1 MPYLSFHILLLL
13 IFASS
18 LFAQPLNLSPYEY
31 PTPSTD
37 SSLGLETIAILS
49 TSDIHGYVSPVE
61 NYNSLLDKNI
71 KMGGLS
77 LMSPY
82 LQALKE
88 EWGDNLLWLDAG
100 DLYQGTLETNW
111 FHGETTVEAINYLV
125 NKFNVTMAA
134 GVGNHEFDFNLENM
148 KKNVDRA
155 NFSFI
160 SANIYN
166 KTTQKFWNETGI
178 VSSKIFDLGGVKVG
192 VLGLTTNETFYTST
206 LKIVD
211 LDFTDYLNT
220 TLSESQK
227 LREQGADVVLLIAHI
242 GMGCSD
248 HNDLFNL
255 KLRDN
260 STQNSSACAT
270 SALHDLVSNLPEGAV
285 DAVFAGHSHTVVHH
299 WINSTP
305 VIISFSYARHINVVY
320 LTVNKTRK
328 NVVSER
334 TIIEGPIPICEKL
347 IKSKMTCDPESIDLV
362 TLMKEKNILNDFEFH
377 KKPIKEDLGL
387 YTHLEKYLKG
397 IAGFK
402 SDVLAFISH
411 KMEITKYNE
420 STLGN
425 LIADA
430 VKNYTKADAVILNP
444 GMVRRNWPNGNLT
457 NYILHQTITFDNTI
471 VVFDI
476 LGSEL
481 KSLIKIIQEG
491 EFGYYITAGI
501 RTIMC
506 KSPKFMVDI
515 KFVNGDHIND
525 NLVYKVAATD
535 FLVQGG
541 DDFYVAMQRVNIFNH
556 QKAEQ
561 IRKVI
566 EIYLRELKIVDVKK
580 LKSRRYPRLVLRKQ
594 CVLSPYLEQMA
605 LIQ

>member
-1 MPYLSFHILLLL
+1 MYKLPFQLLLL
-13 IFASS
+13 ISS
-18 LFAQPLNLSPYEY
+18 ISAQLLNLSPYEY
-31 PTPSTD
+31 PTPSNDT
-37 SSLGLETIAILS
+37 SSGLERIAILS

-61 NYNSLLDKNI
+61 TYNSVLDRNI

-82 LQALKE
+82 LQTLKE
-88 EWGDNLLWLDAG
+88 EWGNNLLWLDAG
-100 DLYQGTLETNW
+100 DLYQGTLETNLH
-111 FHGETTVEAINYLV
+111 HGETTVEAVNYLTK
-125 NKFNVTMAA
+125 KFNVTMAA
-134 GVGNHEFDFNLENM
+134 GVGNHEFDFNIENL
-148 KKNVDRA
+148 KKNVGRA

-166 KTTQKFWNETGI
+166 KTSQRFWNETGI
-178 VSSKIFDLGGVKVG
+178 VSSKIFELGGVKVG

-211 LDFTDYLNT
+211 LEFRDYLNT

-242 GMGCSD
+242 GMSCYD
-248 HNDLFNL
+248 KNDLFTL

-260 STQNSSACAT
+260 TTQNSSAC
-270 SALHDLVSNLPEGAV
+270 SLSVLHDLISNLPENTV

-299 WINSTP
+299 WIKNTP

-328 NVVSER
+328 SVVKEK

-347 IKSKMTCDPESIDLV
+347 MKSKMTCNPESIDIA
-362 TLMKEKNILNDFEFH
+362 TLIKEKNIFHEFEFH
-377 KKPIKEDLGL
+377 KKMMKEDLGL

-411 KMEITKYNE
+411 QMEITKYYE

-425 LIADA
+425 FIADA
-430 VKNYTKADAVILNP
+430 VKNYTNADVVILNP

-471 VVFDI
+471 IIFEI

-481 KSLIKIIQEG
+481 KNLLKIIQEG

-501 RTIMC
+501 RTTMC
-506 KSPKFMVDI
+506 ISPKFLADI
-515 KFVNGDHIND
+515 KFVNGIQIID

-541 DDFYVAMQRVNIFNH
+541 DDFYVAIKKVNIVNP
-556 QKAEQ
+556 QKSEQ

-566 EIYLRELKIVDVKK
+566 EIYLRKIKVVDAKR
-580 LKSRRYPRLVLRKQ
+580 LKSKRYPRLVLRKQ
-594 CVLSPYLEQMA
+594 CIMSPYFEQMTF
-605 LIQ
+605 IN